1 MVSRSTCA
9 SNAANFYWLP
19 PENENGQGAELECTT
34 VLQSG
39 TDGANQKMRSRNK
52 FLNSLYIYPAEQVD
66 WHAEGQE
73 CIALIL
79 VLCVHLCITLQPC

>member
-9 SNAANFYWLP
+9 SRAANFYWLP
-19 PENENGQGAELECTT
+19 PENENGQGAELEYTT

-52 FLNSLYIYPAEQVD
+52 FLNSL
-66 WHAEGQE
+66 
-73 CIALIL
+73 
-79 VLCVHLCITLQPC
+79 